1 MTGLPRL
8 YLKVTKESFRSFA
21 KSPLAMV
28 GLAAATVVVIL
39 ISTLTAPLGIVG
51 GFIVGFTQAA
61 AIGFY
66 LYLIGLAVSGK
77 RRVGWSDL
85 QDGVGT
91 FLWEVISILFIF
103 MFVEI
108 LLYKQDPSIRT
119 GVVLLTTLIFN
130 PVPELIY
137 IKGKR
142 SIELLS
148 DSTRFMQEN
157 WPEWLGA
164 HLFVAVGFGSW
175 LLFISGTPFELV
187 VSVTDAIRAL
197 NLEAVLVIVSPY
209 LNSITSFMKM
219 FGPWFGFLHAPL
231 LALKA
236 MGGGSMGFLNAIVLL
251 LLTHWFMLFRGHL
264 FIQLS
269 VSSKRSRAWKAKTR

>member
-1 MTGLPRL
+1 MTGLPKL
-8 YLKVTKESFRSFA
+8 YLQVTKESFRSFA
-21 KSPLAMV
+21 KSPLAML

-66 LYLIGLAVSGK
+66 LYLVGLAVNGK
-77 RRVGWSDL
+77 RRVGWRDL
-85 QDGVGT
+85 QDGIGT

-142 SIELLS
+142 SMELLG

-157 WPEWLGA
+157 WPEWLVA
-164 HLFVAVGFGSW
+164 HLFVAAGLASW
-175 LLFISGTPFELV
+175 LLFV
-187 VSVTDAIRAL
+187 VGAPLDLAT
-197 NLEAVLVIVSPY
+197 E
-209 LNSITSFMKM
+209 FMKM

-236 MGGGSMGFLNAIVLL
+236 MGGSSMGVLNAIVLL

-264 FIQLS
+264 FIHLS
-269 VSSKRSRAWKAKTR
+269 KSSRRSRAWKAKIR